1 MRRGR
6 VLDYGQFAG
15 ILEEIDGG
23 FRLTYDAAYLANGG
37 GGVSLTLPGRAEPYE
52 SPTLF
57 AFFSGLLSEGSTRQI
72 QQRVLRIDE
81 DDDFGLLLA
90 TAGDTVGSV
99 SIEPEP

>member
-1 MRRGR
+1 MRRAR
-6 VLDYGQFAG
+6 VLNHGRFTG
-15 ILEEIDGG
+15 ILEEVDGG
-23 FRLTYDAAYLANGG
+23 FRLAYDSAYLANGG

-57 AFFSGLLSEGSTRQI
+57 AFFYGLLSEGSTRQI
-72 QQRVLRIDE
+72 QQRVLRIDG
-81 DDDFGLLLA
+81 DDHFGLLLA